1 MACTAEQTPV
11 HLACGYMARDNSACM
26 SCDLPQSAPG
36 TRNHELMKLTKQIF
50 PFEGPMSLHLSTPAF
65 HQSGRQ
71 AFHRRLRK
79 KTIWS
84 TYPAPT
90 TWFKA
95 TAPPCYITSHQP
107 LNLRQQ
113 QDYQGTIKQIS
124 LKMYPS
130 GINPQTLHIG
140 IVPEHF

>member
-1 MACTAEQTPV
+1 MLFFTFKHLHRGCDMACTAEQTHV

-26 SCDLPQSAPG
+26 SCDLPQSAPS
-36 TRNHELMKLTKQIF
+36 TWNRELMKLRKEIF

-95 TAPPCYITSHQP
+95 TAPPCYISLPTNLWTWGSSKITRELSSKSHQ
-107 LNLRQQ
+107 RC
-113 QDYQGTIKQIS
+113 I
-124 LKMYPS
+124 
-130 GINPQTLHIG
+130 PQ
-140 IVPEHF
+140 E